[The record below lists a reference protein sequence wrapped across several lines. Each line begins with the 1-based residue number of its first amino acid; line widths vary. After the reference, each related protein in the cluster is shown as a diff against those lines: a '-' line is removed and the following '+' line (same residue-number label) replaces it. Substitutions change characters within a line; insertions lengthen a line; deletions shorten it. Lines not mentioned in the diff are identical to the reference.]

1 MSTMEKQ
8 FTDAYHEHLDALFR
22 YALFKVNDR
31 DLAKDMVQDVLMNAW
46 GYVVEGKEIGSFKSL
61 FFRILHNRI
70 IDHYRKKKSSSLD
83 VILDQGYEIGVDTH
97 DQVIDILD
105 GKKAMEYI
113 NRLPSEYKD
122 VLFMRFVDDLTI
134 AEIADVTHESKNTVT
149 VRIHRG
155 LAKLRVLLENTS
167 S

>member
-1 MSTMEKQ
+1 M
-8 FTDAYHEHLDALFR
+8 
-22 YALFKVNDR
+22 
-31 DLAKDMVQDVLMNAW
+31 
-46 GYVVEGKEIGSFKSL
+46 
-61 FFRILHNRI
+61 
-70 IDHYRKKKSSSLD
+70 
-83 VILDQGYEIGVDTH
+83 
-97 DQVIDILD
+97 IDILD